1 MGSDKG
7 AELGASPSSLSLL
20 PGHGS
25 FYCPGKYCL
34 FPKLNSPWAFS
45 SSPWTQS
52 DRPAANRLIKHLPV
66 QAARPQPR
74 RQPHSPQAA
83 PAAPAERNAPHPP
96 GFPTAEPG

>member
-34 FPKLNSPWAFS
+34 FPKLNSPWVFS

-52 DRPAANRLIKHLPV
+52 DRPAANREADKTPPG
-66 QAARPQPR
+66 AGSTTPAPQT
-74 RQPHSPQAA
+74 A
-83 PAAPAERNAPHPP
+83 PAAPAQRNAPHPP

>member
-34 FPKLNSPWAFS
+34 FPKLNSPWVFS

-52 DRPAANRLIKHLPV
+52 DRPAANRPIKHLPV

-74 RQPHSPQAA
+74 SPQAA